1 MTVTL
6 YRPSLAPEAV
16 SEAGFRLDENTG
28 QVIQDTGLAAG
39 LLGCAPFLVD
49 VLANG
54 KGYLLYSVF
63 DYEGEANTTAMAV
76 FTKLTGIELNP
87 EDDDG
92 LLQGPVLVIQY

>member
-6 YRPSLAPEAV
+6 HLPGQVPKTV
-16 SEAGFRLDENTG
+16 SEAEFHLDEISG
-28 QVIQDTGLAAG
+28 QVIQNTDLAAG

-76 FTKLTGIELNP
+76 FTELTGVGLNP
-87 EDDDG
+87 EDDDE
-92 LLQGPVLVIQY
+92 LLQGPVLAIQY

>member
-6 YRPSLAPEAV
+6 YRPGQTPHV
-16 SEAGFRLDENTG
+16 VPEAGFYLDEG
-28 QVIQDTGLAAG
+28 SSQVIQNAGLAAE

-63 DYEGEANTTAMAV
+63 DYEGEINTAAMAV
-76 FTKLTGIELNP
+76 FTELTGVAINP
-87 EDDDG
+87 EEDDE
-92 LLQGPVLVIQY
+92 LLQGPVLAIQY